1 MNIVFWSECQGR
13 CATSGNML
21 AVSVMSSLVYSVKGI
36 VMQFDNCSKAIDD
49 VFEGK
54 KPANLLMEEYAY
66 YSKKGIDELLDKS
79 QLKEISVE
87 DIRNNAIPVRNTG
100 ISYIPVSKRIK
111 SGLSDKEIISSTK
124 KIMELLNENGG
135 YNFIDCINGEKSVTK
150 NIVSHADVVVVNL
163 CQGMNADRLTLS
175 DQIMKK
181 AVFLVG
187 KYDAASNENL
197 TAICKKYN
205 IERERIVAIPY
216 NIEFHDAM
224 QEGRLVPF
232 LTKQI
237 MARRSDSNFTFINGV
252 FRATDMILRRAGYK
266 DEYDSSR

>member
-13 CATSGNML
+13 CGTSGNTL
-21 AVSVMSSLVYSVKGI
+21 AVCLMSSLVYSVKGI

-54 KPANLLMEEYAY
+54 RQTNLLMEEYAY
-66 YSKKGIDELLDKS
+66 YGRKGIDDLLDKS
-79 QLKEISVE
+79 QLKQISVD
-87 DIRNNAIPVRNTG
+87 DIHSNAIPVKNTD

-111 SGLSDKEIISSTK
+111 SGLSDREIIASSK
-124 KIMELLNENGG
+124 RIMELLNETGG
-135 YNFIDCINGEKSVTK
+135 YNFIDCINGEKSVAK

-163 CQGMNADRLTLS
+163 CQGMNVDKLTLS
-175 DQIMKK
+175 DHIMKK

-187 KYDAASNENL
+187 KYDANSKENL
-197 TAICKKYN
+197 TDICRKYN
-205 IERERIVAIPY
+205 IARERIVAIPY

-232 LTKQI
+232 ITKQI
-237 MARRSDSNFTFINGV
+237 MARRTDSNFAFINGV
-252 FRATDMILRRAGYK
+252 FRATDMILRRAGYR
-266 DEYDSSR
+266 DEYDG

>member
-21 AVSVMSSLVYSVKGI
+21 AVSIMSSLVYAVKGI

-54 KPANLLMEEYAY
+54 RQTNFLMEEYAY
-66 YSKKGIDELLDKS
+66 YSKKGIDNLLDKS
-79 QLKEISVE
+79 QLNDISVS
-87 DIRNNAIPVRNTG
+87 DIQSNAIPVRNTHM
-100 ISYIPVSKRIK
+100 SYIPVSKRIK
-111 SGLSDKEIISSTK
+111 SGLSDREIIASAK
-124 KIMELLNENGG
+124 KIMAVLNEAGG
-135 YNFIDCINGEKSVTK
+135 YNFIDCFNGERSVAK
-150 NIVSHADVVVVNL
+150 NIVSSADVVVVNI
-163 CQGMNADRLTLS
+163 CQGMNVDKLMIS
-175 DQIMKK
+175 DHIMKK

-187 KYDAASNENL
+187 KYDADSNENL
-197 TAICKKYN
+197 SSICKKYN
-205 IERERIVAIPY
+205 IGRERIVAIPY

-237 MARRSDSNFTFINGV
+237 MARRTDSNFAFINGV
-252 FRATDMILRRAGYK
+252 YKATDMILRRAGFK
-266 DEYDSSR
+266 DED